1 MCLDILFFIGYVI
14 EDERPWHSIIG
25 WTYQFFSEY
34 IIEEVFFEK
43 GMVSGHM
50 QTIDSAPIKASTL
63 MDSLER

>member
-14 EDERPWHSIIG
+14 EDEWLWYSIIG
-25 WTYQFFSEY
+25 WTHQLFSEY
-34 IIEEVFFEK
+34 IFEEVFFEK
-43 GMVSGHM
+43 GMVSGHT